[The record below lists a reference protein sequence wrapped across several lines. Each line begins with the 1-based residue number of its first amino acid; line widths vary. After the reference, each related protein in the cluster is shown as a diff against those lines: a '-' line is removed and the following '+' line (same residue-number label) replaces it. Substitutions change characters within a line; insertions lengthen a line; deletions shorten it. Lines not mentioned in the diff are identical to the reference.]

1 MSTVTA
7 RDISVPREMTTDD
20 LRDLMRSVND
30 TTQRLEQTH
39 VVLRNEV
46 ARLQRELT
54 DANAQLRRSRA
65 LAALGEM
72 AAGIAHEIRNPLAS
86 IQLYVQMLGDD
97 VAEQPEQ
104 ANLCKK
110 IANAVEGLDA
120 IVGDVLLFARDTTIR
135 PCFNS
140 TKTMFDRALEPCTS
154 LLRSERIKL
163 VCDDLTESDFQL
175 YADETLFVLALSNV
189 IRNAVE
195 AMIESEVDG
204 GEIQLSVS
212 KRPGRL
218 SNGNKQEMAVFCIED
233 TGPGIEP
240 DVVKRMFN
248 PFFTTRK
255 TGTGLGLAIVHRIV
269 DAHGGRV
276 TVSNRPIRGAK
287 VELVLP
293 LGAIE
298 SADLKPG
305 HDQKCISSENKSFN
319 L

>member
-7 RDISVPREMTTDD
+7 RDISMPREMIAED

-39 VVLRNEV
+39 VVLRSEV
-46 ARLQRELT
+46 AQLQRELA

-86 IQLYVQMLGDD
+86 IQLYVQMLGED

-104 ANLCKK
+104 AKLCKK

-120 IVGDVLLFARDTTIR
+120 IVRDVLLFARDTKIR
-135 PCFNS
+135 PCFIS
-140 TKTMFDRALEPCTS
+140 TKAMFDRAIEPCTS
-154 LLRSERIKL
+154 LLRDERIKL
-163 VCDDLTESDFQL
+163 LCDGLNDSDFQL

-189 IRNAVE
+189 IRNAAE
-195 AMIESEVDG
+195 AMLEAEVDE
-204 GEIQLSVS
+204 GEIELSVS
-212 KRPGRL
+212 RRHDRL
-218 SNGNKQEMAVFCIED
+218 SNGNKEEMAVFCIED
-233 TGPGIEP
+233 TGPGIDP

-276 TVSNRPIRGAK
+276 TVTNRPQRGAK

-298 SADLKPG
+298 SVDLKPT
-305 HDQKCISSENKSFN
+305 HDQMCI
-319 L
+319 